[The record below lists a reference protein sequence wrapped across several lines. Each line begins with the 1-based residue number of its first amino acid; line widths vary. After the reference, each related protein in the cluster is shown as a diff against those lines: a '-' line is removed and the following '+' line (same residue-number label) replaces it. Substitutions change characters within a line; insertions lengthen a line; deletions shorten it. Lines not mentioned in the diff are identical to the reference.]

1 MYQEAMKAFLG
12 GQEGLDYFKAV
23 GDQAQLVAEFTRK
36 SATQLQYTKYMI
48 IAQLI
53 ALLIEAAVAAAT
65 AFFFGASIGAYL
77 QKQAIVRVILKTRI
91 GRMIVTLLTHQVIN
105 VGMGVTMDAMIQW
118 IQLNQGT
125 RDEWDT
131 DLTKNAA
138 LSGMV
143 QGLLAGPFNA
153 LGDRFGKMLAK
164 MFGLD
169 SGRNLG
175 NKIDGVVPPP
185 KNRPDVDVKVP
196 PGKPDV
202 KTPAP
207 SPSPSPKPKTESA
220 PGATVPKPGDKPEV
234 PETKP
239 KPGDKPEAEKPDPKP
254 DTKPPVSFGR
264 DMSEAFRKNL
274 PNTYGPNGAKAGD
287 KFVKDVGEVFRRQYG
302 DGAVGAGRDWARAL
316 LEKTGT
322 RELPDALEKALG
334 PIAKDLGPDAM
345 KVLSQGAADSMG
357 RSIMREIVEGTGRG
371 IFEGAHAAVSEGM
384 YNLIFSDEH
393 TFKTSG
399 LTFAS
404 GMVEGRLGAMMET
417 GGENLAMGMRG
428 NLGMAPPSWLTEG
441 GNAPSGAGSGGS
453 GSPAAGSGAQDDA
466 VSLAS
471 QDDGDDADTISLLP
485 LDDDDDDTASLAS
498 LDDKDD
504 KNGEDDKGG
513 ANGRNDNSYL
523 DDFDYTGD
531 GSELID
537 IFTGAPMPPPVTTAP
552 VPTTGSPSPTA
563 TQTPN
568 QTNQQ
573 TNQSTQ
579 NNQPS
584 NQTPPRTTQSTT
596 DTTTTTATDADG
608 SAKMP
613 TTLSTESTT
622 PDQDQNT
629 TTESADDQRSRQEND
644 DRTDP
649 PARPLTESTT
659 LVEDFT
665 TEAPRTGDSTSETDS
680 RTVTA
685 PATVSNEDV
694 PKSESEQRDV
704 NTNPAP
710 RTVDATTTDTTTH
723 HTSPRPNSE
732 TETAAARTG
741 EPDSESVPTPLHTP
755 SFSPPK
761 NDPDEGAGAQHT
773 RGTSSA
779 SALQSGDGVMSL
791 KQFQDATSSTGFRS
805 KSEIGR
811 VDEAL
816 RQFKSLGNARAM
828 DQLLALSRIVR
839 ECDTYVNHK
848 GDKGTVNNRVLGTQQ
863 LSDQAK
869 AQKAQMASTTLFR
882 DLLAETDRV
891 LDRGENPD
899 RDNRVL
905 GGEAQGVAR
914 ALTGDEF
921 KTLMDGYVE
930 DLRALQDDPT
940 LPDITRNVIQELMD
954 VVPLVTV
961 MEYPKTGNPGM
972 KFIPGGDAP
981 STYSFNVDTQA
992 RGGTSFLLGHM
1003 AHEFTHVAAHR
1014 AFSSSAVMEL
1024 VRSDSTDQQVR
1035 ELAAERKQ
1043 TLEDLNSAREGN
1055 PAFGD
1060 FQQNML
1066 QEKLVYGSQPYK
1078 LARYATNFG
1087 ATGKITSEEKARLLR
1102 WDEAAGD
1109 ASGTLVEYD
1118 TVLNQMLVYLHMW
1131 GTAPENTFYTKLREA
1146 AETAYQ
1152 RRENSRQSPIAPPT
1166 VPTTSGSVPSSATPD
1181 TETNQTSTD
1190 TAAPVHFASSSPPK
1204 NDPVTPPNTRHTREM
1219 TSASMARSGDGMMS
1233 VKQFQESTS
1242 ASGLRS
1248 KSEISKV
1255 DTALREFHRLPANAT
1270 PHDRVIALKAISDAG
1285 DLYIEHKGDGGGTR
1299 TEGVKAL
1306 VEQARV
1312 SAGNIGEPLF
1322 RNNLGELD
1330 RLLSEGALDD
1340 ALLLATETQHA
1351 AQAMLSDRFHSMM
1364 SEFVQQLGALRS
1376 DESLPPVTRRAVDE
1390 LMAVEPLVTV
1400 MQFPH
1405 GAMPGMK
1412 LTSDR
1417 NAAPTY
1423 TFNVNVAPKGG
1434 TSYLLGHI
1442 AHEFTHI
1449 AAHQAFGGSPIMEL
1463 IPAGATIGEVVAL
1476 AKERTQKIADLKKA
1490 MNESELFGKSE
1501 RYFLTEQLDY
1511 ADKKARL
1518 MGYAASLHG
1527 AGKITLEE
1535 KNRLVAWDQAVDL
1548 HSGTLVEY
1556 DTVLNQMLVYL
1567 HMWNTPL
1574 GDPLYTRLRE
1584 EADIAYQRREA
1595 ARQAAAGAVTVPP
1608 IATTSES
1615 SSSTATTGI
1624 QTAQA
1629 PVRVRP
1635 PTDVSHPAGPV
1646 PSTTA
1651 PSTIQAPTTSTVP
1664 PTVSAIST
1672 PQQSGDRAALAY
1684 QLLTSSPSSPS
1695 SSSSS
1700 SSIPPAPTPPPVRSP
1715 EESAP
1720 APLPTGKRPA
1730 PPVDPSLP
1738 RVPAERVA
1746 RPATAEELAAFGD
1759 AAWAK
1764 VSTERFDPVRVQ
1776 SNQRPGLLDGSA
1788 TLIRHQVRREDL
1800 EDGRTVRHFR
1810 LDLPFRPLNGLGDAD
1825 LRALETRLQ
1834 STLDSTV
1841 NSGYKLPYSGD
1852 QLRVTL
1858 NFRPDPDNG
1867 EAIKLTRNQKSDRAN
1882 QIRWDLGHDDG
1893 TLVHEL
1899 LHYLGLPDEYLD
1911 TRNGRR
1917 SENPHV
1923 FRSDERLS
1931 GVRRDG
1937 LMATAERA
1945 DLDALPADYL
1955 KRIEEVSD
1963 TALIPTHTR
1972 DSSQEATP
1980 PRSSENTDGHN
1991 SPPLHPTS
1999 AIPPEVTPRLS
2010 EVLPRDDWW
2019 TLFFDP
2025 TDHETARTRHP
2036 DDPGSYYDNDESPG
2050 FREGMNNAYD
2060 AALENPD
2067 FVLDATSYEGLH
2079 AMAMTSLGYVP
2090 PRTGGALRTSYP
2102 LRSEEVSAEVSQM
2115 TIGDRTLLVD
2125 AQDAFGPGGAEL
2137 FARARAAVSVVMPSP
2152 MSHLQVTAN
2161 YRESD
2166 WSPLLNTIFAEYRAE
2181 IANSGNDRERM
2192 TAIAKTITKLQ
2203 VMHPFQDGN
2212 RRVNVHVVLPRLLLE
2227 NGFNLVMS
2235 PEMRSMFQG
2244 GTSLTRQVDILMGTT
2259 EQTSAAPAPG
2269 DAPLHPT
2276 SASPES
2282 NGSSDADADAD
2293 PSTQPKPDD
2302 TRTLLEP
2309 AQKRV
2314 RDSSST
2320 SDDDRDPP
2328 QRPRMSADSPPTT
2341 QEPQPDAPVAPE
2353 AGPGD
2358 ASEGSVAAGSSSGPV
2373 TRKLSDILPESDW
2386 WRLFLD
2392 PVHHEEA
2399 QQKHPDDPGS
2409 YYDNDQS
2416 PGFRVGMLKAYK
2428 EALENPGF
2436 VLNSHTY
2443 ESLHTK
2449 AVESLKKPPQRTQAS
2464 PATMFPLRAK
2474 EMSEDTDK
2482 MTILGRKL
2490 LLDFKK
2496 YDWGQSANSPK
2507 PVSVLRMPSRFGNS
2521 DELITTNYKPEE
2533 WSDLLNAIFEDYGKE
2548 IDAAVD
2554 DRAKMAAIARV
2565 VTKLQI
2571 MHPFGDGNRRLN
2583 VHVILPRLLL
2593 ENNFRPVIS
2602 PDMKHMFQGG
2612 TDVKKQVD
2620 ILMQSQI

>member
-1 MYQEAMKAFLG
+1 MFAILTGEVPPDGDEDKLFALAEVHNDLHGKLNTTFQAMVADALGYTKQNFDGDAAKMYQEAMKAFLG

-77 QKQAIVRVILKTRI
+77 QKQAIVRMILKTWI

-105 VGMGVTMDAMIQW
+105 VGMGVAMDSMIQW

-153 LGDRFGKMLAK
+153 LGNRFGKLLAK

-185 KNRPDVDVKVP
+185 KNRPEVEVKVP
-196 PGKPDV
+196 DV
-202 KTPAP
+202 KPPSPSPSPLPKPKPKTETEVPSPSP
-207 SPSPSPKPKTESA
+207 SPSPSPKPKAEAEVPA
-220 PGATVPKPGDKPEV
+220 PGPKEGAEVPEPGPKPGEGR
-234 PETKP
+234 PET
-239 KPGDKPEAEKPDPKP
+239 EKPDAG
-254 DTKPPVSFGR
+254 PPVSFGR

-302 DGAVGAGRDWARAL
+302 DGAVDAGRDWARAL

-357 RSIMREIVEGTGRG
+357 RSIMREIAEGTGRG

-404 GMVEGRLGAMMET
+404 GMAEGRLGAMMET
-417 GGENLAMGMRG
+417 GGENLAMGLRG
-428 NLGMAPPSWLTEG
+428 NLGMGAPSWLTEG
-441 GNAPSGAGSGGS
+441 TGTPSGSAGTAPAGGNGDTATLS
-453 GSPAAGSGAQDDA
+453 S
-466 VSLAS
+466 
-471 QDDGDDADTISLLP
+471 DGDDGDTISLIP
-485 LDDDDDDTASLAS
+485 LDDDEDSDTASLSS
-498 LDDKDD
+498 LDDD
-504 KNGEDDKGG
+504 EDGDT
-513 ANGRNDNSYL
+513 ASIASRDADSVID
-523 DDFDYTGD
+523 DDFTYDGD
-531 GSELID
+531 GSDLAHLD
-537 IFTGAPMPPPVTTAP
+537 VGDGSVPPPVTTAP

-563 TQTPN
+563 PQTPN
-568 QTNQQ
+568 QPNQQSTQNSQSTQ
-573 TNQSTQ
+573 TNQSP
-579 NNQPS
+579 NQA
-584 NQTPPRTTQSTT
+584 PPRNTPGNTPG
-596 DTTTTTATDADG
+596 TTTNTETDG
-608 SAKMP
+608 QQP

-622 PDQDQNT
+622 PDQDQSLDSDRSTLVDATND
-629 TTESADDQRSRQEND
+629 TESLN
-644 DRTDP
+644 P
-649 PARPLTESTT
+649 PLTESTT
-659 LVEDFT
+659 PAEGGDST
-665 TEAPRTGDSTSETDS
+665 TEAPRANDNRPEPDS
-680 RTVTA
+680 RSTTT

-694 PKSESEQRDV
+694 QKSESGRGNAD
-704 NTNPAP
+704 NTSMP
-710 RTVDATTTDTTTH
+710 RTVDATTTETMSQ
-723 HTSPRPNSE
+723 HTSPRPDSAS
-732 TETAAARTG
+732 ETAAARTG
-741 EPDSESVPTPLHTP
+741 EPGSESVSPPLFPP

-773 RGTSSA
+773 RGASSA
-779 SALQSGDGVMSL
+779 SALQSSDGVMSL
-791 KQFQDATSSTGFRS
+791 KQFQDATSTTGFRS
-805 KSEIGR
+805 KSEIGK

-816 RQFKSLGNARAM
+816 RQFKSLGNAGAM

-839 ECDTYVNHK
+839 ECDSYIHHK
-848 GDKGTVNNRVLGTQQ
+848 GDKGTVSNRALGVQR
-863 LSDQAK
+863 LSEQAK

-882 DLLAETDRV
+882 DLLAETDRT
-891 LDRGENPD
+891 LGRGENPD
-899 RDNRVL
+899 LDNRVL
-905 GGEAQGVAR
+905 GSEAQGVAR

-930 DLRALQDDPT
+930 DLRVLQQDPALPE
-940 LPDITRNVIQELMD
+940 ITRNIIQELMD

-972 KFIPGGDAP
+972 KLIPGAP

-1024 VRSDSTDQQVR
+1024 VRSDSTDQQVK

-1043 TLEDLNSAREGN
+1043 TLAALNSAREDN
-1055 PAFGD
+1055 SAFGD

-1066 QEKLVYGSQPYK
+1066 KEKLVYGSQPYK

-1087 ATGKITSEEKARLLR
+1087 ATGKISPDERARLER

-1131 GTAPENTFYTKLREA
+1131 GTPPENTFYTRLREA

-1152 RRENSRQSPIAPPT
+1152 RRESSRRAPVGPTT
-1166 VPTTSGSVPSSATPD
+1166 VPTTSAAVPSPTTTNTGTTPHQAD
-1181 TETNQTSTD
+1181 P
-1190 TAAPVHFASSSPPK
+1190 AAPIH
-1204 NDPVTPPNTRHTREM
+1204 
-1219 TSASMARSGDGMMS
+1219 SASDGPLRTN
-1233 VKQFQESTS
+1233 ST
-1242 ASGLRS
+1242 
-1248 KSEISKV
+1248 
-1255 DTALREFHRLPANAT
+1255 PA
-1270 PHDRVIALKAISDAG
+1270 
-1285 DLYIEHKGDGGGTR
+1285 
-1299 TEGVKAL
+1299 
-1306 VEQARV
+1306 
-1312 SAGNIGEPLF
+1312 
-1322 RNNLGELD
+1322 
-1330 RLLSEGALDD
+1330 
-1340 ALLLATETQHA
+1340 
-1351 AQAMLSDRFHSMM
+1351 
-1364 SEFVQQLGALRS
+1364 
-1376 DESLPPVTRRAVDE
+1376 
-1390 LMAVEPLVTV
+1390 
-1400 MQFPH
+1400 
-1405 GAMPGMK
+1405 
-1412 LTSDR
+1412 
-1417 NAAPTY
+1417 
-1423 TFNVNVAPKGG
+1423 
-1434 TSYLLGHI
+1434 
-1442 AHEFTHI
+1442 FT
-1449 AAHQAFGGSPIMEL
+1449 
-1463 IPAGATIGEVVAL
+1463 
-1476 AKERTQKIADLKKA
+1476 
-1490 MNESELFGKSE
+1490 
-1501 RYFLTEQLDY
+1501 
-1511 ADKKARL
+1511 ARL
-1518 MGYAASLHG
+1518 THE
-1527 AGKITLEE
+1527 AGT
-1535 KNRLVAWDQAVDL
+1535 
-1548 HSGTLVEY
+1548 
-1556 DTVLNQMLVYL
+1556 
-1567 HMWNTPL
+1567 
-1574 GDPLYTRLRE
+1574 
-1584 EADIAYQRREA
+1584 
-1595 ARQAAAGAVTVPP
+1595 
-1608 IATTSES
+1608 
-1615 SSSTATTGI
+1615 
-1624 QTAQA
+1624 
-1629 PVRVRP
+1629 
-1635 PTDVSHPAGPV
+1635 V
-1646 PSTTA
+1646 PST
-1651 PSTIQAPTTSTVP
+1651 PQAPARTPVP
-1664 PTVSAIST
+1664 PTAQPVATTTADS
-1672 PQQSGDRAALAY
+1672 QQSAGPGRAALAY
-1684 QLLTSSPSSPS
+1684 QLLTSSSLTSP
-1695 SSSSS
+1695 S

-1715 EESAP
+1715 DESAP

-1738 RVPAERVA
+1738 RVPAGRVA

-1776 SNQRPGLLDGSA
+1776 SNQRRGLLDGSA

-1800 EDGRTVRHFR
+1800 GGDRAVRHFR
-1810 LDLPFRPLNGLGDAD
+1810 LDLPFRPLNGLDVTD
-1825 LRALETRLQ
+1825 LKALETRLQ
-1834 STLDSTV
+1834 NVLDSTV
-1841 NSGYKLPYSGD
+1841 NSGYQLPASGD

-1858 NFRPDPDNG
+1858 RFRPDPNNG
-1867 EAIKLTRNQKSDRAN
+1867 EAISLTRNPKPDRAN

-1911 TRNGRR
+1911 TRNGRK

-1972 DSSQEATP
+1972 ESSQEAAP
-1980 PRSSENTDGHN
+1980 PRSSDNTDGHS
-1991 SPPLHPTS
+1991 SPPLHPAS
-1999 AIPPEVTPRLS
+1999 AIPPEATPRPS
-2010 EVLPRDDWW
+2010 AALPREDRW
-2019 TLFFDP
+2019 TL
-2025 TDHETARTRHP
+2025 R
-2036 DDPGSYYDNDESPG
+2036 
-2050 FREGMNNAYD
+2050 
-2060 AALENPD
+2060 
-2067 FVLDATSYEGLH
+2067 
-2079 AMAMTSLGYVP
+2079 
-2090 PRTGGALRTSYP
+2090 
-2102 LRSEEVSAEVSQM
+2102 
-2115 TIGDRTLLVD
+2115 
-2125 AQDAFGPGGAEL
+2125 
-2137 FARARAAVSVVMPSP
+2137 
-2152 MSHLQVTAN
+2152 
-2161 YRESD
+2161 
-2166 WSPLLNTIFAEYRAE
+2166 
-2181 IANSGNDRERM
+2181 
-2192 TAIAKTITKLQ
+2192 
-2203 VMHPFQDGN
+2203 
-2212 RRVNVHVVLPRLLLE
+2212 
-2227 NGFNLVMS
+2227 
-2235 PEMRSMFQG
+2235 QG
-2244 GTSLTRQVDILMGTT
+2244 GTSLTRQAEILTATADRADPGALPAGTPT
-2259 EQTSAAPAPG
+2259 
-2269 DAPLHPT
+2269 HPT
-2276 SASPES
+2276 SASPE
-2282 NGSSDADADAD
+2282 NNDGSGVDLGA
-2293 PSTQPKPDD
+2293 QPKPDD
-2302 TRTLLEP
+2302 TRTLPEP
-2309 AQKRV
+2309 PQKRA

-2320 SDDDRDPP
+2320 GDDDRDPP
-2328 QRPRMSADSPPTT
+2328 QRPRLSGDSPPAT
-2341 QEPQPDAPVAPE
+2341 QEPQPDAPVGPE
-2353 AGPGD
+2353 AGAGD
-2358 ASEGSVAAGSSSGPV
+2358 VSDGSPAVGNSGGPV

-2399 QQKHPDDPGS
+2399 QEKHPEDPGS

-2428 EALENPGF
+2428 EALENPDF

-2449 AVESLKKPPQRTQAS
+2449 AVENLTKPPKRTQAS

-2496 YDWGQSANSPK
+2496 YDWNQKADAPK

-2533 WSDLLNAIFEDYGKE
+2533 WSDLLNAIFADYGKE

-2602 PDMKHMFQGG
+2602 PEMKHMFQGG

>member
-1 MYQEAMKAFLG
+1 MNEQNRHRPLAIHFPPECAWLFAILTGEVPPDGDEDKLFALAEVHNDLHGKLNTTFQAMVADALGYTKQNFDGDAAKMYQEAMKAFLG

-77 QKQAIVRVILKTRI
+77 QKQAIVRMILKTWI

-105 VGMGVTMDAMIQW
+105 VGMGVAMDSMVQW

-131 DLTKNAA
+131 ELTKNAA

-153 LGDRFGKMLAK
+153 LGNRFGKLLAK

-185 KNRPDVDVKVP
+185 KNRPEVEVKVP
-196 PGKPDV
+196 DV
-202 KTPAP
+202 KPPSPSPSPSPSPRPKTETEIP
-207 SPSPSPKPKTESA
+207 SPSPSPKPKAEAEVPA
-220 PGATVPKPGDKPEV
+220 PGPKEGVEVPEPGPKPGEGR
-234 PETKP
+234 PET
-239 KPGDKPEAEKPDPKP
+239 EKPDAR
-254 DTKPPVSFGR
+254 PPVSFGR

-302 DGAVGAGRDWARAL
+302 DGAVDAGRDWARAL

-334 PIAKDLGPDAM
+334 PIAKDLGPDVM

-357 RSIMREIVEGTGRG
+357 RSIMREIAEGTGRG

-404 GMVEGRLGAMMET
+404 GMAEGRLGAMMET
-417 GGENLAMGMRG
+417 GGENLAMGLRG
-428 NLGMAPPSWLTEG
+428 NLGMGAPSWLTEG
-441 GNAPSGAGSGGS
+441 TGAPPGSAGAAPAGGNGDTATLSS
-453 GSPAAGSGAQDDA
+453 
-466 VSLAS
+466 
-471 QDDGDDADTISLLP
+471 DDGDDGDTISLIP
-485 LDDDDDDTASLAS
+485 LDDDEDSDTTSLAS
-498 LDDKDD
+498 LDDD
-504 KNGEDDKGG
+504 EDGDTTSL
-513 ANGRNDNSYL
+513 ASRDTDSAFD
-523 DDFDYTGD
+523 DDFAYDGD
-531 GSELID
+531 GSDLANLD
-537 IFTGAPMPPPVTTAP
+537 VGDGSVPPPVTTAP

-563 TQTPN
+563 PQTPN
-568 QTNQQ
+568 QPNQQ

-579 NNQPS
+579 TNQSS
-584 NQTPPRTTQSTT
+584 NQAPPRTTPGNTT
-596 DTTTTTATDADG
+596 NTETEG
-608 SAKMP
+608 QKP
-613 TTLSTESTT
+613 TTLSTESTA
-622 PDQDQNT
+622 PNQDQSLGSDRST
-629 TTESADDQRSRQEND
+629 LMDTTEDDTESLS
-644 DRTDP
+644 P
-649 PARPLTESTT
+649 PLTESTT
-659 LVEDFT
+659 PAEGDST
-665 TEAPRTGDSTSETDS
+665 TEAPHANDNKPEPDS
-680 RTVTA
+680 RSATT

-694 PKSESEQRDV
+694 QKTESGRGNAD
-704 NTNPAP
+704 NTSVP
-710 RTVDATTTDTTTH
+710 RTVDATTAETMPR
-723 HTSPRPNSE
+723 HTSPRPDSE
-732 TETAAARTG
+732 SETAAARTG
-741 EPDSESVPTPLHTP
+741 KHDSEFVSPPLFPP

-779 SALQSGDGVMSL
+779 SALQSSDGVMSL
-791 KQFQDATSSTGFRS
+791 KQFQDATSTTGFRS
-805 KSEIGR
+805 KSEIGK

-816 RQFKSLGNARAM
+816 RQFKSLGNTGAM

-839 ECDTYVNHK
+839 ECDTYINHK
-848 GDKGTVNNRVLGTQQ
+848 GDKGTVSNRVLGVQQ
-863 LSDQAK
+863 LSEQAK
-869 AQKAQMASTTLFR
+869 AQKAHMASATLFR
-882 DLLAETDRV
+882 DLLTETDRT
-891 LDRGENPD
+891 LGRGENPD
-899 RDNRVL
+899 LDNRVL
-905 GGEAQGVAR
+905 GSEAQGVAR

-921 KTLMDGYVE
+921 KTLMDGYVD
-930 DLRALQDDPT
+930 DLRALQHDPT
-940 LPDITRNVIQELMD
+940 LPEITRNVIQELMD

-972 KFIPGGDAP
+972 KLIPGAP
-981 STYSFNVDTQA
+981 SSYSFNVDTQA

-1024 VRSDSTDQQVR
+1024 VRSDSTDQQVK

-1043 TLEDLNSAREGN
+1043 TLAALNSAREGN

-1087 ATGKITSEEKARLLR
+1087 ATGKISPDEKARLLR

-1131 GTAPENTFYTKLREA
+1131 GTAPENTFYTRLREA
-1146 AETAYQ
+1146 AETAYE
-1152 RRENSRQSPIAPPT
+1152 RRESSRRAPVGPTT
-1166 VPTTSGSVPSSATPD
+1166 VPTTSGAVPPPTTTN
-1181 TETNQTSTD
+1181 TETTPHQGDS
-1190 TAAPVHFASSSPPK
+1190 AAPIH
-1204 NDPVTPPNTRHTREM
+1204 
-1219 TSASMARSGDGMMS
+1219 SASDGPLRTS
-1233 VKQFQESTS
+1233 STS
-1242 ASGLRS
+1242 A
-1248 KSEISKV
+1248 
-1255 DTALREFHRLPANAT
+1255 
-1270 PHDRVIALKAISDAG
+1270 
-1285 DLYIEHKGDGGGTR
+1285 
-1299 TEGVKAL
+1299 
-1306 VEQARV
+1306 
-1312 SAGNIGEPLF
+1312 
-1322 RNNLGELD
+1322 
-1330 RLLSEGALDD
+1330 
-1340 ALLLATETQHA
+1340 
-1351 AQAMLSDRFHSMM
+1351 
-1364 SEFVQQLGALRS
+1364 
-1376 DESLPPVTRRAVDE
+1376 
-1390 LMAVEPLVTV
+1390 
-1400 MQFPH
+1400 
-1405 GAMPGMK
+1405 
-1412 LTSDR
+1412 
-1417 NAAPTY
+1417 
-1423 TFNVNVAPKGG
+1423 
-1434 TSYLLGHI
+1434 
-1442 AHEFTHI
+1442 FT
-1449 AAHQAFGGSPIMEL
+1449 
-1463 IPAGATIGEVVAL
+1463 
-1476 AKERTQKIADLKKA
+1476 
-1490 MNESELFGKSE
+1490 
-1501 RYFLTEQLDY
+1501 
-1511 ADKKARL
+1511 
-1518 MGYAASLHG
+1518 
-1527 AGKITLEE
+1527 
-1535 KNRLVAWDQAVDL
+1535 
-1548 HSGTLVEY
+1548 
-1556 DTVLNQMLVYL
+1556 
-1567 HMWNTPL
+1567 
-1574 GDPLYTRLRE
+1574 TRLTH
-1584 EADIAYQRREA
+1584 EA
-1595 ARQAAAGAVTVPP
+1595 GT
-1608 IATTSES
+1608 
-1615 SSSTATTGI
+1615 
-1624 QTAQA
+1624 
-1629 PVRVRP
+1629 
-1635 PTDVSHPAGPV
+1635 V
-1646 PSTTA
+1646 PST
-1651 PSTIQAPTTSTVP
+1651 PQASARTPVP
-1664 PTVSAIST
+1664 PTTQPVAT
-1672 PQQSGDRAALAY
+1672 TTADPQQSAGPGRAALAY
-1684 QLLTSSPSSPS
+1684 QLLT
-1695 SSSSS
+1695 SS

-1738 RVPAERVA
+1738 RVPAERVD

-1776 SNQRPGLLDGSA
+1776 SNQRRGLLDGSA

-1800 EDGRTVRHFR
+1800 GGGRAVRHFR
-1810 LDLPFRPLNGLGDAD
+1810 LDLPFRPLNGLDVTD
-1825 LRALETRLQ
+1825 LKALETRLQ
-1834 STLDSTV
+1834 NVLDSTV
-1841 NSGYKLPYSGD
+1841 NSGYKLPASGD

-1858 NFRPDPDNG
+1858 RFRPDPGNG
-1867 EAIKLTRNQKSDRAN
+1867 EAISLTRDRKPDRAN

-1911 TRNGRR
+1911 TRNGRK

-1972 DSSQEATP
+1972 QSSAEAAP
-1980 PRSSENTDGHN
+1980 PRSSDNTDGHN
-1991 SPPLHPTS
+1991 SPPLHPAS

-2010 EVLPRDDWW
+2010 EVLPREDWW

-2025 TDHETARTRHP
+2025 TDHETARREHP

-2050 FREGMNNAYD
+2050 FREGMINAYNE
-2060 AALENPD
+2060 ALENPG
-2067 FVLDATSYEGLH
+2067 FVLDATSYERLH
-2079 AMAMTSLGYVP
+2079 TMAVASLGHIP
-2090 PRTGGALRTSYP
+2090 PRTGGESRTKYP
-2102 LRSEEVSAEVSQM
+2102 LRSEEVSVEVADM
-2115 TIGDRTLLVD
+2115 TIGGRALLVD
-2125 AQDAFGPGGAEL
+2125 AQKAFVPFDAEL
-2137 FARARAAVSVVMPSP
+2137 FARGRAAVSVIMPSG
-2152 MSHLQVTAN
+2152 MDHVQVTAN
-2161 YRESD
+2161 YSEAD
-2166 WSPLLNTIFAEYRAE
+2166 WSPLLNTIFAEYNAD
-2181 IANSGNDRERM
+2181 IATAVSNRQRM
-2192 TAIAKTITKLQ
+2192 LAIAKTITKLQ

-2227 NGFNLVMS
+2227 NGFDLVMS

-2244 GTSLTRQVDILMGTT
+2244 GTSLTRQVEILMATADRADPG
-2259 EQTSAAPAPG
+2259 ALPADTPT
-2269 DAPLHPT
+2269 HPT
-2276 SASPES
+2276 SASPE
-2282 NGSSDADADAD
+2282 NNDGSGLDLGA
-2293 PSTQPKPDD
+2293 QPKPDD

-2320 SDDDRDPP
+2320 GDDDRDPP
-2328 QRPRMSADSPPTT
+2328 QRPRLSGDSPPAA
-2341 QEPQPDAPVAPE
+2341 QEPQPDAPVGPE
-2353 AGPGD
+2353 AGAGD
-2358 ASEGSVAAGSSSGPV
+2358 ASDGSAAVGSSGGPV

-2386 WRLFLD
+2386 WKLFLD

-2399 QQKHPDDPGS
+2399 QKKHPEDPGS

-2428 EALENPGF
+2428 EALENPDF

-2449 AVESLKKPPQRTQAS
+2449 AVESLTKPPKRTQAS

-2496 YDWGQSANSPK
+2496 YDWNQKADAPK

-2533 WSDLLNAIFEDYGKE
+2533 WSDLLNAIFADYGKE

-2602 PDMKHMFQGG
+2602 PEMKHMFQGG
-2612 TDVKKQVD
+2612 TDVNKQVD